1 MANIITQVTSK
12 GIISYQSDGP
22 VPDGANAS
30 SPSLSELVTAAPG
43 TLITMRTESLPF
55 VGGAGVSVNTGVV
68 SVRAKRTSPSGTLA
82 PGDPVDVWLA
92 TIISATG
99 DIPLSFTLP
108 AITGWPSN
116 GTVFCLAVVM
126 NVTESPN
133 TTFPALWT
141 VSATGGGAS
150 LSFTPGLAPG
160 VGNWTCGGSGGFLVE
175 FHLLY
180 YTAT

>member
-1 MANIITQVTSK
+1 MGIKVEIDDRGLVQSK
-12 GIISYQSDGP
+12 TEDGTPSQLLVYGTP
-22 VPDGANAS
+22 VVSGS
-30 SPSLSELVTAAPG
+30 S
-43 TLITMRTESLPF
+43 TLTTMRTESLTP
-55 VGGAGVSVNTGVV
+55 VGGAGISFSGGTV
-68 SVRAKRTSPSGTLA
+68 SVRAKRTSPSGMLA
-82 PGDPVDVWLA
+82 PNDPVDVWFA
-92 TIISATG
+92 TFISATG

-108 AITGWPSN
+108 SITGWPIN

-126 NVTESPN
+126 NPSSPN
-133 TTFPALWT
+133 ATFPALWV